1 MTFGSNHRPFCA
13 TTWLASVAALMF
25 LTSAATVTV
34 RAETVQ
40 QAVLSDNATTGAA
53 KSDGNK
59 PDVIKSED
67 AATSSTAKSGPS
79 ETAVT
84 GNANAQ
90 PANPAQPKSLTD
102 RAIDKVKQVAKSAGD
117 IFSR

>member
-13 TTWLASVAALMF
+13 TTWLASVAALVF

-59 PDVIKSED
+59 SGEAP
-67 AATSSTAKSGPS
+67 TSPAAKSGPS

-90 PANPAQPKSLTD
+90 PANPAQPKSLTN
-102 RAIDKVKQVAKSAGD
+102 RAIDKVKQV
-117 IFSR
+117 